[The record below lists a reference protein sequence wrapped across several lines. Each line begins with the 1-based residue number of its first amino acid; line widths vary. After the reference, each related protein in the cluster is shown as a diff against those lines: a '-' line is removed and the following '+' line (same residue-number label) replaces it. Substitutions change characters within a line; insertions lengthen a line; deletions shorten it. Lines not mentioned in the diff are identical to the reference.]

1 MVIGR
6 HIGLLVVAAATC
18 WIGWVSSA
26 HADWAACQRKPTRAC
41 LLEEALRGEG
51 GPLVGK
57 DRLDVL
63 IQGGAIAHPEYVTAA
78 DIDEAVRLATTPAGY
93 NYASLAIQGLV
104 AANRTQQ
111 AADLVASFPARSATL
126 NLGFSQLVR
135 ALARAGDFETAHAV
149 LDRMVPA
156 LEPAMRGM
164 LDHARFV
171 QSVRTLAELGRT
183 EDALLVMMTQKDSSG
198 LDVAEMWMTMAQA
211 YLVRGETARA
221 RRVLEAAAQ
230 ILDKDQ
236 PYALGTNAE
245 INRWSL
251 ICVSA
256 LRGDAVAV
264 RTALQQLGPEPT
276 DQLVIRYRREG
287 HQRLLVSLLK
297 TKQFP
302 LALEVAKAAPDAVRD
317 QELLQV
323 NAENA
328 LDGRI
333 DDARAV
339 MTLFTEKTGPA
350 YRAGAVRNVALALL
364 KAGKVTEAVDMAAQ
378 VSDLT
383 QRKGMLFAMAQALP
397 Q

>member
-1 MVIGR
+1 
-6 HIGLLVVAAATC
+6 LVVAAATC

-41 LLEEALRGEG
+41 LLEEALHGDG
-51 GPLVGK
+51 GPLAGK

-63 IQGGAIAHPEYVTAA
+63 IQGGAIAHPEYATAA
-78 DIDEAVRLATTPAGY
+78 DVDEAMRLATTPAGY
-93 NYASLAIQGLV
+93 NYASLAIQALV

-111 AADLVASFPARSATL
+111 AADLVASLPPQGVSL

-135 ALARAGDFETAHAV
+135 ALAKAGDFETAPAL
-149 LDRMVPA
+149 LDRIAPTLA
-156 LEPAMRGM
+156 PAMRGM
-164 LDHARFV
+164 LDHARLV
-171 QSVRTLAELGRT
+171 QSVRMLAELGRT

-198 LDVAEMWMTMAQA
+198 LDVAEMWMTVAQA
-211 YLVRGETARA
+211 YLGRGETARA
-221 RRVLEAAAQ
+221 RRVLDAAGQ
-230 ILDKDQ
+230 ILGKEQ
-236 PYALGTNAE
+236 PYALGANAE
-245 INRWSL
+245 INRWSSTCL
-251 ICVSA
+251 SA
-256 LRGDAVAV
+256 LRGDAEAV

-276 DQLVIRYRREG
+276 DQLMARYRREG
-287 HQRLLVSLLK
+287 HQRLIVSLLK

-350 YRAGAVRNVALALL
+350 YRALGVRNVALALL
-364 KAGKVTEAVDMAAQ
+364 KAGKAAEAVEMAAQ

-383 QRKGMLFAMAQALP
+383 QRRGMLFAMAQALP